1 MKKHFLIITIVVLQ
15 WLNCGFSSAQ
25 SYKISGNIKGYD
37 GKIYLFSYFGE
48 RKILIDSSIVNK
60 GDFQLNVKENSPV
73 GMYKIAFFKE
83 FQARYQGDKE
93 VYFDLIF
100 NKENIF
106 FTTDATNIQDSLKF
120 IQSEENKILYD
131 YMRNDAKVWHQ
142 LQAMSQAYTSLDE
155 KDSFRKVM
163 EEKYNQLR
171 AKHNVYTENLLVK
184 NLNTFAFRYIKS
196 TRSVMP
202 PIGLNDVEM
211 QGFIKTHYFDFID
224 FKDTNLLYSDLFTTH
239 SFGFV
244 KLSIDYGI
252 AKPEQQKKF
261 IAAID
266 TIFSK
271 AKANDRVFSM
281 IRNYIIKGFEYL
293 DMEIVLSHIAEHYM
307 IQESCEDEAK
317 QNSRLKM
324 RLDAFK
330 KLATGQIAPDFSFN
344 SNGKTVAL
352 ANIEAPYTIV
362 IFWASTCPHCIQI
375 LPEVYKLY
383 QQQKTKKFEVVAI
396 SLDMNK
402 VEYETYFNKQKF
414 SWINYC
420 DFMGWDGKIA
430 SDYCVYATP
439 TMILLDKD
447 KRVVAKPTSFPELM
461 DELKGIL

>member
-1 MKKHFLIITIVVLQ
+1 MKKLFILFTIVVFL
-15 WLNCGFSSAQ
+15 LLKCEFSVAQ
-25 SYKISGNIKGYD
+25 SYKISGNIKGYE

-48 RKILIDSSIVNK
+48 RKIFIDSAIVNK
-60 GDFQLNVKENSPV
+60 GEFQLTVNQNAPV
-73 GMYKIAFFKE
+73 GMYKFAFFKE
-83 FQARYQGDKE
+83 FQPRFQGDKE

-100 NKENIF
+100 NKENIVLS
-106 FTTDATNIQDSLKF
+106 TDATNIQDSLKF
-120 IQSEENKILYD
+120 IQSNENKILYD
-131 YMRNDAKVWHQ
+131 YMRIDAKVWQQ

-155 KDSFRKVM
+155 KDLFRKVI
-163 EEKYNQLR
+163 EEKYNQIR
-171 AKHNVYTENLLVK
+171 AKHNVYTQTLLVD

-196 TRSVMP
+196 TRTVMP
-202 PIGLNDVEM
+202 PIGLNDADM
-211 QGFIKTHYFDFID
+211 QDFIKTHYFDFID
-224 FKDTNLLYSDLFTTH
+224 FKDTNLLYCDLFTTH

-244 KLSIDYGI
+244 KLSIDYGM

-261 IAAID
+261 ITAID
-266 TIFSK
+266 TIFTR

-330 KLATGQIAPDFSFN
+330 KLATGQKAPGFSFN
-344 SNGKTVAL
+344 SDGKTVAL
-352 ANIEAPYTIV
+352 ANIDVPYTII
-362 IFWASTCPHCIQI
+362 IFWASTCPHCIET
-375 LPEVYKLY
+375 LPEVHKLY
-383 QQQKTKKFEVVAI
+383 QQQKAKKFEVVAI

-402 VEYETYFNKQKF
+402 AEYETYLNKQKF
-414 SWINYC
+414 SWISYC

-430 SDYCVYATP
+430 ADYSVYATP

-447 KRVVAKPTSFPELM
+447 KRVIAKPTSFPELM